1 MEHELVVHLPINN
14 FFKGKNSG
22 RKTLQILCGKEHRV
36 CAAKDPLVWR
46 FVCLGGGVIGEGRTR
61 RTRAYTFAETNK
73 IPGASRGVC
82 E

>member
-1 MEHELVVHLPINN
+1 MEHELIVHLPIND
-14 FFKGKNSG
+14 FFKGEDRG

-36 CAAKDPLVWR
+36 CAAKDPLVGR

-61 RTRAYTFAETNK
+61 GARSYTFAETNK
-73 IPGASRGVC
+73 VPWTARGVC